1 MSHDIHTSVY
11 ILFIR
16 SDVCKFESGVL
27 PFESQEPKSL
37 TFDAFEDHFGRPL
50 ASLGPVH
57 IGDKLKIY
65 CVEKG
70 DLFALIF
77 FPIIKTLSTVQV
89 QHFLLMWVWVWT
101 RRLHISLEVV

>member
-1 MSHDIHTSVY
+1 MQKVTSFIVFTTKSV
-11 ILFIR
+11 FIR

-57 IGDKLKIY
+57 IGDKLKIS

-70 DLFALIF
+70 NF
-77 FPIIKTLSTVQV
+77 FSDILSKKTLSTVKV
-89 QHFLLMWVWVWT
+89 QHFLLMWVWT
-101 RRLHISLEVV
+101 RMLNISLEVV